1 MAVAFDN
8 VSFQYETASSIH
20 SAALKQVSFQI
31 PTGSF
36 TSIIGRTGS
45 GKSTILQLIDGL
57 ILPASG
63 QITVGQ
69 TKLSAKSSLKN
80 LKSFRQKIG
89 FIFQFSEN
97 QLFEETV
104 EQDLIF
110 GPKNFGIDEQT
121 AKSRIKKVLNI
132 VHLPLSILTK
142 SPLDLSGGQRKRA
155 AIAAILISEP
165 DILLLDEPVIGLDP
179 SGQQELMAMFK
190 ELNRQGRTIIMVSHE
205 MDQVAAYS
213 DQVIVMN
220 QGEVAEKGTVQD
232 IFSDEKRLQANHLR
246 PPSAFKFAAELKKA
260 GFPLSN
266 GITSE
271 NALSNQ
277 IAQVLLHRR
286 GQL

>member
-1 MAVAFDN
+1 MAVIFDK
-8 VSFQYETASSIH
+8 VTYQYETASSAH
-20 SAALKQVSFQI
+20 NAALKQVSFHI

-69 TKLSAKSSLKN
+69 TKLTANSSQKN
-80 LKSFRQKIG
+80 LKNFRQKIG

-110 GPKNFGIDEQT
+110 GPKNFGIDEKT
-121 AKSRIKKVLNI
+121 AKSRIKKVLDI
-132 VHLPLSILTK
+132 VHLPLSVLSK
-142 SPLDLSGGQRKRA
+142 SPLDLSSGQRKRA

-165 DILLLDEPVIGLDP
+165 EILLLDEPVIGLDP

-220 QGEVAEKGTVQD
+220 QGKMVENGAVEDV
-232 IFSDEKRLQANHLR
+232 FSDERRLQANHLR
-246 PPSAFKFAAELKKA
+246 PPSALKFAAELKKA
-260 GFPLSN
+260 GFPLSKEA
-266 GITSE
+266 TSE
-271 NALSNQ
+271 DGLSDQ
-277 IAQVLLHRR
+277 IAQALLQRR
-286 GQL
+286 GLS

>member
-1 MAVAFDN
+1 MAVIFDK
-8 VSFQYETASSIH
+8 VTYQYETASSAR
-20 SAALKQVSFQI
+20 SAALKQVSFHI

-69 TKLSAKSSLKN
+69 TKLTANSSQKN
-80 LKSFRQKIG
+80 LKNFRKKIG

-110 GPKNFGIDEQT
+110 GPKNFGVDEKT
-121 AKSRIKKVLNI
+121 AKSRMKKVLDI
-132 VHLPLSILTK
+132 VHLPISVLSK

-155 AIAAILISEP
+155 AIATILISEP
-165 DILLLDEPVIGLDP
+165 DVLLLDEPVIGLDP

-220 QGEVAEKGTVQD
+220 QGKMVENGAVEDV
-232 IFSDEKRLQANHLR
+232 FSDERRLQANHLR
-246 PPSAFKFAAELKKA
+246 LPPALKFAAELKKA
-260 GFPLSN
+260 GFPLSKEA
-266 GITSE
+266 TSE
-271 NALSNQ
+271 DGLSDQ
-277 IAQVLLHRR
+277 IAQALLQRR
-286 GQL
+286 GLS